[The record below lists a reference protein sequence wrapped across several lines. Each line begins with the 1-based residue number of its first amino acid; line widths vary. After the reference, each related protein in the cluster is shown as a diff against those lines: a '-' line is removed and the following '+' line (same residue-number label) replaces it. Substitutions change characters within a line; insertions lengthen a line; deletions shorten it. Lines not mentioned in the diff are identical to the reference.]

1 MSSEYP
7 VLNTINSVVEREKKK
22 KLLRVPI
29 QNVPFVYIL
38 DHTDSKLHNLGKK
51 RKHYSFDK

>member
-22 KLLRVPI
+22 TSQSI
-29 QNVPFVYIL
+29 QNVPFVYVL
-38 DHTDSKLHNLGKK
+38 DHTDSKLRNLGKK